1 MDMDITEKYLKLK
14 EQRKQ
19 ATRKYQLKNKDIINE
34 KRKIYV
40 RNNIDKIKEISKRYY
55 DKVKNNDDFIQ
66 KNKDRSKKYYETKK
80 INKLIDDMLIKDF

>member
-1 MDMDITEKYLKLK
+1 MDINITEKYLKLK

-40 RNNIDKIKEISKRYY
+40 KENIDKIKAISKRYY
-55 DKVKNNDDFIQ
+55 DKVKHSDEFIQ
-66 KNKDRSKKYYETKK
+66 RNKEKSKKYYENKK
-80 INKLIDDMLIKDF
+80 VEKNN

>member
-66 KNKDRSKKYYETKK
+66 RNKERSRKYYETKK
-80 INKLIDDMLIKDF
+80 INKFIDDMLIKDF